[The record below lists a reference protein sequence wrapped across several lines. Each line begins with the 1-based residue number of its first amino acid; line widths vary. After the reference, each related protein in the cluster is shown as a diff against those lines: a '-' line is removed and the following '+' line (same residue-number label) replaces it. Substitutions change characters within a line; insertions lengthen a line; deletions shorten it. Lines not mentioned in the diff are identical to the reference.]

1 MLQDSG
7 GQAVRISAG
16 IPESIALER
25 TPAMSH
31 KPHFS
36 FRPDQHREPVINL
49 MTSREILLGQF
60 ILMLVT
66 LIAILL
72 RYLN

>member
-1 MLQDSG
+1 M
-7 GQAVRISAG
+7 
-16 IPESIALER
+16 
-25 TPAMSH
+25 TH

-36 FRPDQHREPVINL
+36 FKPVQHREPVVNL
-49 MTSREILLGQF
+49 MTSREFLLGQF